1 MGNSEGFENL
11 DQNIS
16 PASLENEEELNK
28 LAEKG
33 KIGVIQELKEAQS
46 LSEDKFFQ
54 QMDINSLD
62 DEAFI
67 CLHKVVKKYG
77 TPFPATVI
85 AAALDFYLT
94 DNKLLRGEE
103 FYDPITPENT
113 EDFLKEQ
120 VARYPNVF
128 YHKDMILDLND
139 YGKKVQGQEFTWSD
153 KKA

>member
-67 CLHKVVKKYG
+67 CLHKVVKKYS

-103 FYDPITPENT
+103 FYDSITPENT

-139 YGKKVQGQEFTWSD
+139 YGEKVQGQEPTQPD
-153 KKA
+153 TRA

>member
-11 DQNIS
+11 DRNVSQS
-16 PASLENEEELNK
+16 SLKNKEELDK

-33 KIGVIQELKEAQS
+33 KIGVIQELKDAQS
-46 LSEDKFFQ
+46 LSDDKFFQ
-54 QMDINSLD
+54 RMDIDSLD
-62 DEAFI
+62 DESLI
-67 CLHKVVKKYG
+67 GLHKVVKKYG

-94 DNKLLRGEE
+94 DNNLLRGEE

-120 VARYPNVF
+120 IARYPNVF

-139 YGKKVQGQEFTWSD
+139 YGEEVQNQESARSD
-153 KKA
+153 TRA

>member
-11 DQNIS
+11 DRNVSQS
-16 PASLENEEELNK
+16 SLKNKEELDK

-33 KIGVIQELKEAQS
+33 KIGVIQELKDAQS
-46 LSEDKFFQ
+46 LSDDKFFQ
-54 QMDINSLD
+54 RMDIDSLD
-62 DEAFI
+62 DESLI
-67 CLHKVVKKYG
+67 GLHKVVKKYG
-77 TPFPATVI
+77 TSFPATVI

-94 DNKLLRGEE
+94 DNNLLRGEE

-120 VARYPNVF
+120 IARYPNVF

-139 YGKKVQGQEFTWSD
+139 YGEEVQNQESAQPDTR
-153 KKA
+153 A